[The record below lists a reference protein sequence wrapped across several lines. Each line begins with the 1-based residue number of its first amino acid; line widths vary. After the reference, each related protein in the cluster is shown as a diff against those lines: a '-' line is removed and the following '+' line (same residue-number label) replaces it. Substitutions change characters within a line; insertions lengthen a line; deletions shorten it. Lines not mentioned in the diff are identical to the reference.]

1 MRKLSCKTVT
11 VTVFYYNRVIK
22 LFLAL
27 NIRKSLNFLF
37 DTMDKPGPGPNQS
50 VYKKGGYDP
59 EESRSRRHEVTVELR
74 KSKKEDELMKR
85 RNIGQEL
92 QSDTDS
98 KTKTPQMME
107 YENNNDD
114 EEMKDVE
121 KNNMQIMLYSNNN
134 NEAKPKANDK
144 DNGSGDDIDVVMNT
158 VQEIMLAVGG
168 SIDEEYQ
175 FLGIQSARKLL
186 SHLRHPPIDMLIHY
200 GLLPYCVEFLKRH
213 HNPKLQLEAAWTLT
227 NVASG
232 TSEQTMA
239 VVNAGAVPHLVAL
252 LRSKSKDVVEQ
263 AIWALSNISG
273 DGPECR
279 DLVHCF
285 NIIDYILPLLN
296 VPDPITFGRNLTW
309 LIAVLCRGPMEPPSF
324 SQVARLLPH
333 LVHQLNNTPDIQ
345 VLSNT
350 VWAFTYM
357 TDRNYHQIR
366 VVLQSGAVPRIIGFL
381 DHANIA
387 VLMPALRCIA
397 NIITKSDELT
407 DLMIS
412 LGVLPYLAKLLQ
424 HEKLVVIK
432 LTSWI
437 VSNMSY
443 NQNHIQAMLEAHVYT
458 QLGKIMSQGDFR
470 IQREVV
476 WCITNTIA
484 SATPLQNITM
494 VDDCGVLKPFVEMLG
509 SQDTRTLLIVLTG
522 IGSLFNLAV
531 KLGATPS
538 FCLKFEELGGLDR
551 VEKLQMHYHMDV
563 YEMAF
568 EIIDTYYPEVEDSG
582 GNHRAPKQRS
592 PRRGAGD
599 GASQEELEAALT
611 GPGSAGPGL
620 SADGQSFELSG
631 PPMPEGGFHF

>member
-1 MRKLSCKTVT
+1 
-11 VTVFYYNRVIK
+11 
-22 LFLAL
+22 
-27 NIRKSLNFLF
+27 
-37 DTMDKPGPGPNQS
+37 MDKPMGPGPNYN
-50 VYKKGGYDP
+50 VYKRAGYDA
-59 EESRSRRHEVTVELR
+59 EELRSRRHEVTVELR
-74 KSKKEDELMKR
+74 KSKKEEELMKR
-85 RNIGQEL
+85 RHIGEVR
-92 QSDTDS
+92 SDDTT
-98 KTKTPQMME
+98 KTKRPHMME
-107 YENNNDD
+107 YENNNNHSNDD
-114 EEMKDVE
+114 EEMNDVE
-121 KNNMQIMLYSNNN
+121 KHKMLIHDNINAKAIAKDLAKGNRNNR
-134 NEAKPKANDK
+134 A
-144 DNGSGDDIDVVMNT
+144 DDDDEIDVVMNT
-158 VQEIMLAVGG
+158 VEEIMLAVGG
-168 SIDEEYQ
+168 SIDENYQ

-186 SHLRHPPIDMLIHY
+186 SHLRHPPIDMMIHY

-252 LRSKSKDVVEQ
+252 LRSESKDVVGQ

-296 VPDPITFGRNLTW
+296 ITDPIPFARNLTW

-324 SQVARLLPH
+324 SQVVRLLPH
-333 LVHQLNNTPDIQ
+333 LVHQLNNTPDVQI
-345 VLSNT
+345 LSNT

-357 TDRNYHQIR
+357 TNRNYHQIR
-366 VVLQSGAVPRIIGFL
+366 VVIQSGVVPRIISYMG
-381 DHANIA
+381 HANIA
-387 VLMPALRCIA
+387 VLMPALRCVG
-397 NIITKSDELT
+397 NIIIRSDELA

-412 LGVLPYLAKLLQ
+412 LGVLPYMAKLLQ
-424 HEKLVVIK
+424 HENLVVVK

-443 NQNHIQAMLEAHVYT
+443 NQNHIQAMLESNVYT

-476 WCITNTIA
+476 WCVTNTIA

-494 VDDCGVLKPFVEMLG
+494 VDECGVLRPFVEMLG
-509 SQDTRTLLIVLTG
+509 SQDTRTLLVVLTG
-522 IGSLFNLAV
+522 IGRLFTLAV

-538 FCLKFEELGGLDR
+538 FCLKFEELGGLDK

-568 EIIDTYYPEVEDSG
+568 DIIDSYYPDGEDSEPVG
-582 GNHRAPKQRS
+582 DNHCPMKQRS

-620 SADGQSFELSG
+620 SADGQSFELSE
-631 PPMPEGGFHF
+631 PPMPDGGFNF